1 MLEVRIARIYRETL
15 TATEEKE
22 VGASDLTE
30 EIKQIVKRSRI
41 TDEFRPSVFGRL
53 DRRDHIDRIRR
64 RLDARPQG
72 RAPAIDPARPQLLPW
87 WHPWQ
92 DGNAH
97 AHLRATLLGPQ
108 LMVPVSNGSP
118 DLGTRQQIACV
129 NLDSRTRERKI
140 VVTVFGD

>member
-41 TDEFRPSVFGRL
+41 TDEFVQVFSVGSTGAIISIEFEEGLML
-53 DRRDHIDRIRR
+53 DLKDALR
-64 RLDARPQG
+64 RLIPRDLNYYHG
-72 RAPAIDPARPQLLPW
+72 RT
-87 WHPWQ
+87 WQ